1 MVFPV
6 IMSNYRPGE
15 ASVEGKLLLVLL
27 PNTVTGLSA
36 WVENTIELR
45 QDLIGI
51 DRLDI
56 KSVAAVFKSV

>member
-6 IMSNYRPGE
+6 IMSNYGPGE
-15 ASVEGKLLLVLL
+15 APVEGKLLLVLL